1 MQSQITRNVET
12 PRKGMAVAS
21 LVFGI
26 ISIPTLGLALVGGV
40 AGLILGIVALR
51 RANRNPA
58 AYGGKGLAIGGIV
71 TSAMSLLVAVMMLIV
86 AAIAV
91 PNLLKSAQVSRE
103 TSAVSIVS
111 EIGQAQVLYSVTK
124 GKGKFTDLGTLA
136 SQGMINPGLR
146 DGEWGG
152 YLFST
157 MPINVEGQPP
167 MFDTSVRPVT
177 SGSFGT
183 GNRSFYSNET
193 MVIWEAEGGV
203 PPEASPKTRIPKS
216 GRRLSE

>member
-1 MQSQITRNVET
+1 
-12 PRKGMAVAS
+12 MAVGS
-21 LVFGI
+21 LVLGI
-26 ISIPTLGLALVGGV
+26 ISIPTLGLALVGWV
-40 AGLILGIVALR
+40 IGLILGIIALR
-51 RANRNPA
+51 RANRDPA
-58 AYGGKGLAIGGIV
+58 KYGGRGLAIGGIV
-71 TSAMSLLVAVMMLIV
+71 TSAMSFLVAVMMIIV

-103 TSAVSIVS
+103 VSAVSTVKD
-111 EIGQAQVLYSVTK
+111 IGQAQVLYSVTK
-124 GKGKFTDLGTLA
+124 GKGKFADLRTLA
-136 SQGMINPGLR
+136 AQGLINPGLTN
-146 DGEWGG
+146 GEWGG

-157 MPINVEGQPP
+157 TPLNVEGQPA

-177 SGSFGT
+177 AGSLGT

-216 GRRLSE
+216 GRRFSE